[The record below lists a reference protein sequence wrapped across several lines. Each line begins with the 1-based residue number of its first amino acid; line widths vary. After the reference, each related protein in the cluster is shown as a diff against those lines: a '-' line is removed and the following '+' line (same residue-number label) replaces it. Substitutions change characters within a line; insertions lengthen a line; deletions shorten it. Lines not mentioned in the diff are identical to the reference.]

1 MLTTLL
7 QDYHELRESGSTGD
21 FPGLMGNF
29 MYRSLIDWAKAI
41 PAAWR
46 NYAPVGSLTDF
57 RPATRIVGYE
67 SEDLL
72 QVDENGGY
80 VDSKLA
86 DASYT
91 VQVGTFGRA
100 FSISRKVIINDDLGF
115 IKQQPKRFG
124 RAAARSIAAFISR
137 TLLEGNGNTFD
148 SNPLFDTTNHLNH
161 DTGAPSAL
169 SAANIQKAIVA
180 LSTQTVLGN
189 FQQVMAKWL
198 LVPPAL
204 QYTAKQ
210 ILNSALI
217 VAVGN
222 STVNTPIQIGNGN
235 PLENALNIV
244 IDPYLTSATAW
255 YVLADPNDVP
265 ILDVVFLQGRDT
277 PDLLIERPIMM
288 NLAGGDD
295 PYEYEFDILRYKV
308 RYEYGG
314 ATALWWGAYKFDG
327 V

>member
-1 MLTTLL
+1 MLATTLL

-21 FPGLMGNF
+21 FPGLMGNL
-29 MYRSLIDWAKAI
+29 MYRSLIDWTHAVSSS
-41 PAAWR
+41 WR
-46 NYAPVGSLTDF
+46 QYAPVGSLTDF

-72 QVDENGGY
+72 AVDENGAY
-80 VDSKLA
+80 IDSKLA

-100 FSISRKVIINDDLGF
+100 FSISRKVIINDDLGY

-124 RAAARSIAAFISR
+124 RAAARSIAAFVSR
-137 TLLEGNGNTFD
+137 TLLEANGNTFD
-148 SNPLFDTTNHLNH
+148 SNPLFDTTHFNH
-161 DTGAPSAL
+161 DTGAGSVL
-169 SAANIQKAIVA
+169 SAANIQKAITA
-180 LSTQTVLGN
+180 LSTQNVLGTFTN
-189 FQQVMAKWL
+189 VQAKWL

-204 QYTAKQ
+204 QFTARQ
-210 ILNSALI
+210 IINSAII
-217 VAVGN
+217 VLAGSSTANVPIQVGN
-222 STVNTPIQIGNGN
+222 EN
-235 PLENALNIV
+235 PLSNALNIV
-244 IDPYLTSATAW
+244 IEPYLTSATAW
-255 YVLADPNDVP
+255 YVMADPNDVP

-295 PYEYEFDILRYKV
+295 PYEYEFDVLRYKV

-314 ATALWWGAYKFDG
+314 AAALWWGAYKFDG